1 MAWGFIRIIIFITA
15 FLVGLLLMR
24 SAHPSANFVVTLPS
38 SEHAAGKSQCGEGHF
53 VLADAQDQVS
63 SSVHASG
70 M

>member
-1 MAWGFIRIIIFITA
+1 MAWGFIRIIIFVTA

-38 SEHAAGKSQCGEGHF
+38 SGHAAGKSQCGEGHF

-63 SSVHASG
+63 SSASG

>member
-1 MAWGFIRIIIFITA
+1 MVWGFIRIIIFITA

-24 SAHPSANFVVTLPS
+24 SGHPSANFVVTLPS

-53 VLADAQDQVS
+53 VLADAQDKVS
-63 SSVHASG
+63 SSASG